1 MAKVTGSMKKSER
14 LTVDK
19 GLADGSIAIAIGT
32 HALTSRT
39 TDFRQLGL
47 AVIDEQHR
55 REAPGRLLL

>member
-1 MAKVTGSMKKSER
+1 MKKSER